1 MKEKFTLLLCLG
13 SFMAPAYAK
22 SESSEKTQKL
32 EQISVSDQ
40 TDLLNLEKIF
50 SDLSSQKKGKKS
62 SDKKSSSDVEQSA
75 DVIWDFDDS
84 PFDEVDPW

>member
-1 MKEKFTLLLCLG
+1 
-13 SFMAPAYAK
+13 MAPAYAK
-22 SESSEKTQKL
+22 SESSGKTQKL

>member
-1 MKEKFTLLLCLG
+1 
-13 SFMAPAYAK
+13 MAPAYAK

-50 SDLSSQKKGKKS
+50 SDLSSQKKVKNRRTKNHRATLNNPPTSFGILMTVHLTK
-62 SDKKSSSDVEQSA
+62 
-75 DVIWDFDDS
+75 
-84 PFDEVDPW
+84 